1 MSTAID
7 GTGGSLTSRGN
18 DRGFFGHP
26 RGLSTLFFTE
36 MWERFSYY
44 GMRAILTLYM
54 TKALAEGGL
63 GFDEKYAAL
72 IYATYVSSVW
82 YLPLI
87 GGWLADRVFG
97 ARRAVLIGGIII
109 ACGHYSMAV
118 NTHLNFYAG
127 LILIATGT
135 GLLKPNIS
143 AMVGQLYPEK
153 DQRRDAGFSIFYMGI
168 NLGAFLS
175 PIIVGFLAQ
184 HPWFRQFITSMGFDP
199 NSAWHWG
206 FGAAGV
212 GMTLGLIQYLLPF
225 TVKMNP
231 RAFRILIGCLGG
243 FVIGELAGLLIPR
256 MWPLPAFIF
265 AFSGLMLGVILAAWM
280 NSRNQKS
287 DESSGYPKGKL
298 FWLVRGHPLNDVGK
312 PPQPKSERKTTSGDK
327 AEGGFD
333 AVIAGLA
340 VLGALVG
347 AALGFY
353 FGDAGFVSAL
363 FPTVVGF
370 FAGYLIG
377 TTRLLNGDELKR
389 VLVIF
394 ILFIFSILF
403 WMTYEQ
409 AGSSLTLFAD
419 RMTLRTVFGWEYPSS
434 WFQSVPAIFV
444 IIFAPMFAALWQKLG
459 DRQPSSP
466 GKFIYGLFFAG
477 MAFVVVTIASM
488 MGANGRVSPWWLVA
502 VYLIQT
508 FGELCLSPV
517 GLSTVTKL
525 SPARMVGLM
534 MGVWFLSISIGS
546 YIAGL
551 TTRLFEGNDNAVLTR
566 GFAIFAGITLAA
578 ALILAVLTPLIKKL
592 IPREAI

>member
-7 GTGGSLTSRGN
+7 GTGGAATN
-18 DRGFFGHP
+18 PDKGFFGHP

-44 GMRAILTLYM
+44 GMRAILLLYM
-54 TKALAEGGL
+54 TKMAAEGGL
-63 GFDEKYAAL
+63 GFDEKYAGL

-87 GGWLADRVFG
+87 GGWMADKLFG

-109 ACGHYSMAV
+109 ACGHYSMAI
-118 NTHLNFYAG
+118 NTIPNFYAG
-127 LILIATGT
+127 LILIACGT

-143 AMVGQLYPEK
+143 AMVGQLYSEG

-175 PIIVGFLAQ
+175 PIVVGFLAQ
-184 HPWFRQFITSMGFDP
+184 GIWFREHISSIGFTP
-199 NSAWHWG
+199 ESAWHFG

-212 GMTLGLIQYLLPF
+212 GMTLGLLQY
-225 TVKMNP
+225 
-231 RAFRILIGCLGG
+231 
-243 FVIGELAGLLIPR
+243 VIGRDRL
-256 MWPLPAFIF
+256 
-265 AFSGLMLGVILAAWM
+265 S
-280 NSRNQKS
+280 
-287 DESSGYPKGKL
+287 
-298 FWLVRGHPLNDVGK
+298 
-312 PPQPKSERKTTSGDK
+312 
-327 AEGGFD
+327 
-333 AVIAGLA
+333 
-340 VLGALVG
+340 LVG
-347 AALGFY
+347 AKPVKPTVEVKGAQEGTDTVTLVLAVVGALIGAAVGFY
-353 FGDAGFVSAL
+353 FGDAAISAL
-363 FPTVVGF
+363 FPCVVGF

-377 TTRLLNGDELKR
+377 TTRLLAGDELKR

-394 ILFIFSILF
+394 ILFIFSIVF

-419 RMTLRTVFGWEYPSS
+419 RLTQKTILGWQYPSS

-444 IIFAPMFAALWQKLG
+444 IILAPVMAALWQKMG
-459 DRQPSSP
+459 SQQPTSP
-466 GKFIYGLFFAG
+466 GKFTVGLFFAG
-477 MAFVVVTIASM
+477 MAFVVITIASTLTG
-488 MGANGRVSPWWLVA
+488 GARVSPMWLVA
-502 VYLIQT
+502 VYFLQT
-508 FGELCLSPV
+508 IGELCLSPV

-551 TTRLFEGNDNAVLTR
+551 TTRLFEGNDAAVLTKAF
-566 GFAIFAGITLAA
+566 GAFALITLLAA
-578 ALILAVLTPLIKKL
+578 VVLALIRPIINRMSPKA
-592 IPREAI
+592 A

>member
-1 MSTAID
+1 MSAAID
-7 GTGGSLTSRGN
+7 GTGAGQTPPSG

-54 TKALAEGGL
+54 TKTLAEGGL
-63 GFDEKYAAL
+63 GFDEKYASL

-87 GGWLADRVFG
+87 GGWLADKVFG

-109 ACGHYSMAV
+109 ACGHYSMAI

-127 LILIATGT
+127 LILIACGT

-143 AMVGQLYPEK
+143 AMVGQLYSQG
-153 DQRRDAGFSIFYMGI
+153 DRRRDAGFSIFYMGI

-184 HPWFRQFITSMGFDP
+184 AQWFRNFITSLGFDP
-199 NSAWHWG
+199 SSVWHWG

-212 GMTLGLIQYLLPF
+212 SMTLGLIQY
-225 TVKMNP
+225 
-231 RAFRILIGCLGG
+231 
-243 FVIGELAGLLIPR
+243 VIGRNRLSAV
-256 MWPLPAFIF
+256 
-265 AFSGLMLGVILAAWM
+265 GVKPDKRQHPTIE
-280 NSRNQKS
+280 QGQ
-287 DESSGYPKGKL
+287 SS
-298 FWLVRGHPLNDVGK
+298 
-312 PPQPKSERKTTSGDK
+312 
-327 AEGGFD
+327 FD
-333 AVIAGLA
+333 FVTMGLA
-340 VLGALVG
+340 VLGGIVG
-347 AALGFY
+347 TALGFY
-353 FGDAGFVSAL
+353 FGDGGLVSAL
-363 FPTVVGF
+363 FPCVVGF
-370 FAGYLIG
+370 FTGYLIG
-377 TTRLLNGDELKR
+377 TTRLLTGDELKR

-394 ILFIFSILF
+394 ILFVFSILF

-419 RMTLRTVFGWEYPSS
+419 RMTKTTVFGWQYPSS

-444 IIFAPMFAALWQKLG
+444 IIFAPIFAALWQKLG

-466 GKFIYGLFFAG
+466 GKFIYGLLFAG
-477 MAFVVVTIASM
+477 LAFVVVTVASM
-488 MGANGRVSPWWLVA
+488 LGASGRVSPLWLVA

-525 SPARMVGLM
+525 SPGRMVGLM
-534 MGVWFLSISIGS
+534 MGVWFLSISVGS

-566 GFAIFAGITLAA
+566 GFATFAGITLFAT
-578 ALILAVLTPLIKKL
+578 LVLAVLTPFIKKL
-592 IPREAI
+592 IPREVT

>member
-1 MSTAID
+1 LTAFLLFWLNAPGLSLNSTKQFVKNRERAVPD
-7 GTGGSLTSRGN
+7 LLRCPGLYHPAVSLAFLAKGN
-18 DRGFFGHP
+18 CMTEPMDAPGRVTTDSRGFFGHP
-26 RGLSTLFFTE
+26 TGLSTLFFTE

-54 TKALAEGGL
+54 TKTLAEGGL
-63 GFDEKYAAL
+63 GFDERYASL

-118 NTHLNFYAG
+118 NSQLTFYAG
-127 LILIATGT
+127 LILIACGT

-143 AMVGQLYPEK
+143 AMVGQLYSEDDK
-153 DQRRDAGFSIFYMGI
+153 RRDAGFSIFYMGI

-175 PIIVGFLAQ
+175 PIVVGFLAQ
-184 HPWFRQFITSMGFDP
+184 SAWFRNYLSSMGFDP
-199 NSAWHWG
+199 NSSWHWG

-212 GMTLGLIQYLLPF
+212 GMTLGLLQYVLGRGKLSGVGNKPGQSSLQ
-225 TVKMNP
+225 TQSQSTGSTDYITLILAV
-231 RAFRILIGCLGG
+231 IGGLIG
-243 FVIGELAGLLIPR
+243 AT
-256 MWPLPAFIF
+256 
-265 AFSGLMLGVILAAWM
+265 LGV
-280 NSRNQKS
+280 
-287 DESSGYPKGKL
+287 
-298 FWLVRGHPLNDVGK
+298 
-312 PPQPKSERKTTSGDK
+312 
-327 AEGGFD
+327 
-333 AVIAGLA
+333 
-340 VLGALVG
+340 VLGE
-347 AALGFY
+347 
-353 FGDAGFVSAL
+353 AGFLSAL
-363 FPTVVGF
+363 FPCVVGF

-394 ILFIFSILF
+394 ILFVFSILF

-419 RMTLRTVFGWEYPSS
+419 RLTRTTLLGWQYPSS

-444 IIFAPMFAALWQKLG
+444 ILLAPIIGALWQKLG
-459 DRQPSSP
+459 NRQPSSP
-466 GKFIYGLFFAG
+466 GKFTIGLFFAG
-477 MAFVVVTIASM
+477 VAFVVIAVASTLT
-488 MGANGRVSPWWLVA
+488 GGGRVSPMWLVV
-502 VYLIQT
+502 VYFLQT
-508 FGELCLSPV
+508 IGELCLSPV

-551 TTRLFEGNDNAVLTR
+551 TTRLFEGDDPSVLTR
-566 GFAIFAGITLAA
+566 AFGIFAGITLLGAV
-578 ALILAVLTPLIKKL
+578 ILAVLTPLIKKMT
-592 IPREAI
+592 PKSA